1 MNTKRFIRNYSQN
14 DLRRLIYESEK
25 RAQFINRI
33 IDHDIHL
40 HMASESNSP
49 LKEKYKYLRKKN
61 DINLENSFQ
70 PRTERTRL
78 NNYNNLN
85 LSNSGLYE
93 NRKIQKEENY
103 YNNKYNNLYM
113 SLNLN
118 KPFHREKRHFPYIN
132 NIGNFFKKEN
142 QFLLKRKVINKNNFS
157 FINNDNHK
165 NARTRR
171 LIRYDDYNKEENNSN
186 RYDNSVNYKS
196 KNFQRSNS
204 MANMSND
211 YQRYNN
217 NENNNKIYNLLFH
230 NIQKRD
236 NRFQDGK
243 HYSPFRYDYEN
254 SRCDDKTYNY
264 LLKEPMRGDIS
275 LDWKF
280 PPLYC
285 YKQTVH

>member
-33 IDHDIHL
+33 IDGDIHL
-40 HMASESNSP
+40 RMASESNSP

-217 NENNNKIYNLLFH
+217 NENNNKIYNLCFH
-230 NIQKRD
+230 NIQKRY

>member
-33 IDHDIHL
+33 IDGDIHL
-40 HMASESNSP
+40 RMASESNSP

-217 NENNNKIYNLLFH
+217 NENYYKIYNSRFKKKK
-230 NIQKRD
+230 KRY

>member
-1 MNTKRFIRNYSQN
+1 MNTKRFIRNNSQN

-33 IDHDIHL
+33 IDSDIHL
-40 HMASESNSP
+40 RMASESNSP

-93 NRKIQKEENY
+93 NRKIQEEENY
-103 YNNKYNNLYM
+103 YNKYNNLYM

-171 LIRYDDYNKEENNSN
+171 LIRYYDYNKEENNSN

>member
-33 IDHDIHL
+33 IDGDIHL
-40 HMASESNSP
+40 RMASESNSP

-93 NRKIQKEENY
+93 NRKIQEEENY
-103 YNNKYNNLYM
+103 YNKYNNLYM

-165 NARTRR
+165 NARTNVKYKNII
-171 LIRYDDYNKEENNSN
+171 LFK
-186 RYDNSVNYKS
+186 NY
-196 KNFQRSNS
+196 
-204 MANMSND
+204 
-211 YQRYNN
+211 
-217 NENNNKIYNLLFH
+217 I
-230 NIQKRD
+230 
-236 NRFQDGK
+236 
-243 HYSPFRYDYEN
+243 
-254 SRCDDKTYNY
+254 
-264 LLKEPMRGDIS
+264 
-275 LDWKF
+275 
-280 PPLYC
+280 
-285 YKQTVH
+285 